1 MLDATL
7 IEAVLLGLAIGAVLG
22 GLGGG
27 GAILTVPALVY
38 LLDQPAAAAT
48 TGSLVIVGASALSG
62 VASYVASRQVRW
74 RVGLVFGLVG
84 LPGAWVGSRLNH
96 SVDENVLLL
105 GFAALMVVAAAAMV
119 SDRIGGRRRGAPD
132 EPPAARGGGSVS
144 TLARTDETTRTSASP
159 VAVAATAL
167 GVGLL
172 TGFFGVGG
180 GFVVV
185 PALVVVLGLPLPVAV
200 GTSLMIV
207 AINSGTSL
215 LSRIGGPSVD
225 WQVVVPFALAAMVA
239 SVLGKQLAS
248 RLPARQLAIGFAA
261 LLVAVAGYTAWQSI
275 DALTADGGSGTSSG
289 TSSVAAP
296 AVTDPTAIVTP
307 AQAVAALD
315 AGAFAL
321 DVRTPEEYAAGHLAG
336 AANLDVSGPDFEA
349 GLASLDRDA
358 SYVVYCASGNRAGG
372 AVARMLDLGF
382 TDVVNGG
389 GFVDLAAAGVPTA

>member
-1 MLDATL
+1 ML
-7 IEAVLLGLAIGAVLG
+7 EAVLLGLAIGAVLG

-48 TGSLVIVGASALSG
+48 TGSLVIVGASALTG
-62 VASYVASRQVRW
+62 VASYVASRQVQW
-74 RVGLVFGLVG
+74 RVGLTFGLIG
-84 LPGAWVGSRLNH
+84 LPGAWIGSRLNH
-96 SVDENVLLL
+96 TVDENVLLL
-105 GFAALMVVAAAAMV
+105 GFSALMVLAAAAMI
-119 SDRIGGRRRGAPD
+119 SDRVGGRRRGAP
-132 EPPAARGGGSVS
+132 EPSAPRPGDGGGVA
-144 TLARTDETTRTSASP
+144 TLARTGQSTRTSASP
-159 VAVAATAL
+159 LAVGATAL

-180 GFVVV
+180 GFVIV
-185 PALVVVLGLPLPVAV
+185 PALVLVLGLELPIAV

-215 LSRIGGPSVD
+215 VSRIGGPAID

-239 SVLGKQLAS
+239 SVLGKQVAS
-248 RLPARQLAIGFAA
+248 RLPARQLALGFAA
-261 LLVAVAGYTAWQSI
+261 LLVAVAGYTAWQSV
-275 DALTADGGSGTSSG
+275 DALTADGGGSSTSSAV
-289 TSSVAAP
+289 SAP
-296 AVTDPTAIVTP
+296 AAADPTAIVAP
-307 AQAVAALD
+307 AEAAATLD
-315 AGAFAL
+315 AGAVAI

-336 AANLDVSGPDFEA
+336 AVNLDVSGPGFEA
-349 GLASLDRDA
+349 GLARLDREA

-372 AVARMLDLGF
+372 AVARMVELGF